1 MENQT
6 RKPKELILRDNSLM
20 MRINSLKTIA
30 KMTILVSMVW
40 MMKSFSNWRTTTP
53 FSHFTMTTSA
63 SPEEKY
69 TSRLRST
76 GNSSNS
82 PKRFQVSLNF
92 SSSLQIN
99 LEIRCITPPLKRN
112 KNSADKFSIILS
124 SSRASISHSPP
135 KMDQS
140 RMKLDTELY

>member
-1 MENQT
+1 
-6 RKPKELILRDNSLM
+6 M

-30 KMTILVSMVW
+30 KMTILVSMVG
-40 MMKSFSNWRTTTP
+40 MMKSFSNLRTTTP
-53 FSHFTMTTSA
+53 FSHSTMTSSA

-82 PKRFQVSLNF
+82 QKRFQVLPNF

-112 KNSADKFSIILS
+112 KNSANKFSIILS
-124 SSRASISHSPP
+124 SSRASINHSPL
-135 KMDQS
+135 KMEQS
-140 RMKLDTELY
+140 RMKLDTEQYWT